1 MRRLGHASVKESC
14 LGEAGLLLDDGE
26 VGSLCDEHPTRRSST
41 VSVVGIKPT
50 VDLQPALPNGA
61 TDIARMALRHEAK
74 SLPHRR
80 WAKKA
85 STRSRTVIVSSL
97 LFGFFINK
105 NAGGFPSAA
114 FRL

>member
-1 MRRLGHASVKESC
+1 MAVHRHPLWPRISLVRRLGHASVKESC

-61 TDIARMALRHEAK
+61 TDVARSE
-74 SLPHRR
+74 
-80 WAKKA
+80 
-85 STRSRTVIVSSL
+85 SSL
-97 LFGFFINK
+97 GHR
-105 NAGGFPSAA
+105 AHGVTP
-114 FRL
+114 